1 MSNAVKKVK
10 KQATSLGFF
19 HILLGDYLLKSLLN
33 YMGCMGP
40 KSVWV
45 TWVAWVY
52 KILVWVKKNGMGG
65 MGPLN
70 CFIEKIIK
78 NFAKFTG
85 KRLC

>member
-1 MSNAVKKVK
+1 
-10 KQATSLGFF
+10 
-19 HILLGDYLLKSLLN
+19 
-33 YMGCMGP
+33 MGGMGP